1 MPKTAQTCVTSSVG
15 DQRKVTRKTLA
26 VEAQLE
32 RVRCLSD
39 NEYVPMDVFVNPETR
54 KEHFQY
60 SPIRARRLGISEAA
74 AR

>member
-1 MPKTAQTCVTSSVG
+1 MPKSAQTCVASNVG
-15 DQRKVTRKTLA
+15 GQKNLTFNTL
-26 VEAQLE
+26 EIEPHLE
-32 RVRCLSD
+32 RVDCLSG

-60 SPIRARRLGISEAA
+60 SPIRARWLAMPEAA